1 MVVNIICVGNLK
13 EKYWISAIEEY
24 SKRLKLF
31 CEFNIIEVKEFN
43 EGKSSAEILNNKKQE
58 SKLLEKYKKGY
69 TIGLEIK
76 GELLSSEQF
85 ADKLKDIALQG
96 NSTISFFIGG
106 SNGLDKDFSNSLD
119 YKISFGKC
127 TYPHQLMRVI
137 LTEQIYRCFMIN
149 SNRSYHK

>member
-43 EGKSSAEILNNKKQE
+43 EGKSSAEVLNNKKQE

-76 GELLSSEQF
+76 GEQLSSEQL
-85 ADKLKDIALQG
+85 ADKLKDITLQG